1 MNSAEKI
8 EYQLSP
14 EMAEKL
20 AIEQIKISSPNSNL
34 RQLFV
39 AIFLGI
45 IFAFFF
51 VGSNDYSPNFKGV
64 LTLIVFCFGFAIGLA
79 RLIQKSSTIKQ
90 RARSSQQR
98 IGASRT
104 INWDNESITFS
115 SSVYQTRMKWQLID
129 KIISRKNGIHLISN
143 KEIIFSIPKSALPQP
158 AEELIKAWN
167 QPIPVV

>member
-1 MNSAEKI
+1 MNSEGKI

-14 EMAEKL
+14 EMAEEL
-20 AIEQIKISSPNSNL
+20 AIEQKKISSPNSTL

-39 AIFLGI
+39 PIFLGV
-45 IFAFFF
+45 IFAFLFAR
-51 VGSNDYSPNFKGV
+51 SNDSSPNFKGV
-64 LTLIVFCFGFAIGLA
+64 LTVIGFCFGFAIGLA
-79 RLIQKSSTIKQ
+79 RLIQKSSIVKQ

-115 SSVYQTRMKWQLID
+115 TSVYQTRMKWQLID
-129 KIISRKNGIHLISN
+129 KIISGKIGIRLISN
-143 KEIIFSIPKSALPQP
+143 KEIIFSIPKSALPQT
-158 AEELIKAWN
+158 AEELIKAWH